1 MDEDDDVNF
10 VLDNIFDVIFLID
23 IFINFFTAYVGP
35 EDNVIKNRGVRIF
48 LRRKLQLIILK
59 AGFLLML

>member
-23 IFINFFTAYVGP
+23 IFVNFFTAYVGP
-35 EDNVIKNRGVRIF
+35 EDNVIKNRGVSLFYYIENRN
-48 LRRKLQLIILK
+48 KLLER
-59 AGFLLML
+59 MVYY

>member
-35 EDNVIKNRGVRIF
+35 EDNVIKNRGVSILF
-48 LRRKLQLIILK
+48 IKENCNKLS
-59 AGFLLML
+59 

>member
-35 EDNVIKNRGVRIF
+35 EDNVIKNRGVR
-48 LRRKLQLIILK
+48 
-59 AGFLLML
+59 LLFM